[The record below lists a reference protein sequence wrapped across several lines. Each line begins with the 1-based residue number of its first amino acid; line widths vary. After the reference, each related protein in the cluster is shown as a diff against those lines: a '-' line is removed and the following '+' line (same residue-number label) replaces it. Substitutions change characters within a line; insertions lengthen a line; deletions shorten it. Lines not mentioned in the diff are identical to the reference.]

1 MYRAAS
7 KGGHTQADNQGP
19 HSISFDG
26 VLACLQSSKNG
37 RAAVVSAGSNHNLL
51 ITRRGE
57 IFAWGLSSSGELGQ
71 RDTPI
76 DQAWPIQVSS
86 CPQSRGPST

>member
-1 MYRAAS
+1 MSSELKSSEPSEAS
-7 KGGHTQADNQGP
+7 SKPPCNMSLTRTLN
-19 HSISFDG
+19 
-26 VLACLQSSKNG
+26 LQSSKNG

-57 IFAWGLSSSGELGQ
+57 IFAWGLSSSGELGH

-76 DQAWPIQVSS
+76 DQAWPTQVASR
-86 CPQSRGPST
+86 PQSL

>member
-1 MYRAAS
+1 MVA
-7 KGGHTQADNQGP
+7 
-19 HSISFDG
+19 
-26 VLACLQSSKNG
+26 
-37 RAAVVSAGSNHNLL
+37 AGSNHNLL

-76 DQAWPIQVSS
+76 DQAWPIQVLVI
-86 CPQSRGPST
+86 PHHPGPM

>member
-1 MYRAAS
+1 M
-7 KGGHTQADNQGP
+7 
-19 HSISFDG
+19 
-26 VLACLQSSKNG
+26 
-37 RAAVVSAGSNHNLL
+37 VSAGSNHNLL

-76 DQAWPIQVSS
+76 DQAWPVQV
-86 CPQSRGPST
+86 QSHPTWPASVRGLVVEAKHSEAPNNYIRYHGLQKAPDRK